1 MERYRGD
8 MLISKQ
14 IDNDNG
20 VMDTCLVASGKNWKV
35 INKHMKPYVC
45 FVIVRIFR
53 LLTNTTCIPMHLAHD
68 AIKGS
73 KKNYKSN

>member
-35 INKHMKPYVC
+35 INKHIKPYVL
-45 FVIVRIFR
+45 FVIVRINR
-53 LLTNTTCIPMHLAHD
+53 LLTNTTCMPMHLAHG
-68 AIKGS
+68 AINGS
-73 KKNYKSN
+73 KKLQK

>member
-20 VMDTCLVASGKNWKV
+20 VMDTCLVASGKN
-35 INKHMKPYVC
+35 
-45 FVIVRIFR
+45 
-53 LLTNTTCIPMHLAHD
+53 
-68 AIKGS
+68 
-73 KKNYKSN
+73 